1 MMSGALFWLDPDSGL
16 SLQDQIRQSLVDG
29 IVSGAFPPGTRLP
42 SSRRLADQLGV
53 ARNTVVLAYEQLIEE
68 GLLESRERSGIFVS
82 HGLLEGRVG
91 LYGNADAAAPVDE
104 NWRGRIRSETGQR
117 PRFQWPG
124 DWQRYP
130 FPFIDGHFDASL
142 YPTAQWR
149 EASRLA
155 LGARIVTDG
164 TVTEG
169 DADDPELIEGIRSK
183 VLPRRGIIATPEQI
197 LITLGEQNALFLLTQ
212 LLADDSVRVAI
223 EEPGNPRVRQL
234 LALRRAQV
242 LHQPVD
248 ENGMVISSRLDDAQ
262 VLYVTPS
269 HQVPTGCTMATQRR
283 KALLKKAHELDQ
295 LIIEDDFE
303 HESNFLGQPHPALR
317 GMDTDGR
324 VVYLSALP
332 KVLAPGLRIGFI
344 VAAPQLIREARRLRQ
359 LVIGRPSLLNQRTA
373 ALFLSLGHYDAFMAR
388 MHQEISRRWTALR
401 DALNHY
407 YRGNFETMPNQGG
420 SVFWVRCPDPV
431 DVEKLAREAAKRG
444 ILIEPDTHYYAGSR
458 SSRNC
463 FRLGVTSIPA
473 DRIREGVLQLRDL
486 TLELASGVVEY
497 LDENDPALLRGEKL
511 RETLS
516 GSTWTYR
523 TVYGDPATFELHP
536 DGHLTGLAGHAN
548 EERDEGRW
556 WLEDDLWCRQWQ
568 QWAYG
573 EPGRYYIALHGQQ
586 LRIYGTDGRLVDS
599 ALLHDRPD

>member
-212 LLADDSVRVAI
+212 LLADDSVR
-223 EEPGNPRVRQL
+223 
-234 LALRRAQV
+234 
-242 LHQPVD
+242 
-248 ENGMVISSRLDDAQ
+248 
-262 VLYVTPS
+262 
-269 HQVPTGCTMATQRR
+269 
-283 KALLKKAHELDQ
+283 
-295 LIIEDDFE
+295 
-303 HESNFLGQPHPALR
+303 
-317 GMDTDGR
+317 
-324 VVYLSALP
+324 
-332 KVLAPGLRIGFI
+332 
-344 VAAPQLIREARRLRQ
+344 
-359 LVIGRPSLLNQRTA
+359 
-373 ALFLSLGHYDAFMAR
+373 
-388 MHQEISRRWTALR
+388 
-401 DALNHY
+401 
-407 YRGNFETMPNQGG
+407 
-420 SVFWVRCPDPV
+420 
-431 DVEKLAREAAKRG
+431 
-444 ILIEPDTHYYAGSR
+444 
-458 SSRNC
+458 
-463 FRLGVTSIPA
+463 
-473 DRIREGVLQLRDL
+473 
-486 TLELASGVVEY
+486 
-497 LDENDPALLRGEKL
+497 
-511 RETLS
+511 
-516 GSTWTYR
+516 
-523 TVYGDPATFELHP
+523 
-536 DGHLTGLAGHAN
+536 
-548 EERDEGRW
+548 
-556 WLEDDLWCRQWQ
+556 
-568 QWAYG
+568 
-573 EPGRYYIALHGQQ
+573 
-586 LRIYGTDGRLVDS
+586 
-599 ALLHDRPD
+599 